1 MEDESEIDLSASS
14 ESSTS
19 LWCQSMQQPLPN
31 QPPLF
36 YVPMMPMQV
45 PAMMPERMMQP
56 FVRMQQQNFQPTPP
70 SDQASTPRR
79 SVADFNSC
87 LIARKQEEKIRK
99 LEQKCAEM
107 KREKE
112 ESSKYSIKKVSIA
125 SDSEADE
132 CPPLASSPHKH
143 RKRGRV
149 IDITVT
155 KSKKGHNKSKR
166 RRRSCSSSSSSSSS
180 RSSSVEILGSRQNGH
195 KDIKVENMFDVKSNP
210 WKLLSSSEY
219 GYKTTHLVVETEG
232 DPKNLLYGRSYKS
245 EIASHKS
252 LSGALSNL
260 FGAIARERG
269 KSTSGRV
276 FYHRKPLGTVN
287 VEPIPISHEK
297 YTPKEEIVTTCV
309 AKMNPDDYDDY
320 VKSKFLSWEEA
331 GLEEKRILL
340 ATRIN
345 IEPNDVDACIKFVR
359 LQDQLMAFKESGIA
373 AAEVQRSSIALR
385 LEMLDVAEAC
395 YGFNSDEFS
404 DMEGR
409 LINEFPNNIV
419 MWEALLR
426 KRQNKLANFES
437 TEMLGMIDR
446 CLSNMLRYRGNGLN
460 SEAAT
465 DDFLVSLVVYR
476 CKLLIECGFAD
487 QAVASLQALTEF
499 HFFPLMDQS
508 LVDEK
513 FVDKFKNFWTQ
524 GIPRIGDDGSLGWSR
539 SKLMHQEKR
548 RVDSCNLQSE
558 NGCDGRNLEA
568 ARDFPNQA
576 SWRPVRSPGTPH
588 ELYEFASRKVSFEE
602 VRPLLFP
609 FSDKSCAEYLVFK
622 ILQLFGAV
630 IPGMKDDSHEGI
642 LRRLS
647 SDLFPSCSLR
657 YESMSEFLDKFLLLL
672 SSAEEAD
679 VVRILSARE
688 LTYAHLQLSGPDL
701 DAGHGESGELA
712 QENARKCGQHQ

>member
-1 MEDESEIDLSASS
+1 
-14 ESSTS
+14 
-19 LWCQSMQQPLPN
+19 MQQPLPN

-143 RKRGRV
+143 RKRRKSHRHNSH
-149 IDITVT
+149 

-180 RSSSVEILGSRQNGH
+180 RSSS
-195 KDIKVENMFDVKSNP
+195 NMFDVKSNP

-260 FGAIARERG
+260 FGAIGFIEAVVSVRDPRYFDLLSKGREENQQVE
-269 KSTSGRV
+269 RV

-524 GIPRIGDDGSLGWSR
+524 GIPRIGDDGSLGWSSQKTGVTAEIWR
-539 SKLMHQEKR
+539 Q
-548 RVDSCNLQSE
+548 
-558 NGCDGRNLEA
+558 LETF
-568 ARDFPNQA
+568 RNQA

-701 DAGHGESGELA
+701 DAGHG
-712 QENARKCGQHQ
+712 RKR